1 MGYVVSKN
9 KQVAMNG
16 KYVTQGQAMPASAT
30 RITNTILILSHHA
43 ITGFYDDI
51 DSDWRTGTGRCNLG
65 VT

>member
-1 MGYVVSKN
+1 
-9 KQVAMNG
+9 MNG
-16 KYVTQGQAMPASAT
+16 KYVTHGQAMPASAT

-43 ITGFYDDI
+43 IAGFYDDI